1 MYEMLMI
8 QNAQTHQMIMQQLM
22 LSTLSRPPAAAA
34 AATATD
40 SDTCMSVDIKDLI
53 DVGSVFY

>member
-34 AATATD
+34 AAAATD
-40 SDTCMSVDIKDLI
+40 SDTRMSIDIKDLI